1 MSTGT
6 EVSGGQERDSADL
19 ARFGYKQELK
29 RSLGLFSSFAV
40 AFSYISPSTG
50 IFTLFALGLT
60 TLGGVFIWT
69 WPVVALGQFLVALNF
84 AEVSSHY
91 PIAGSVFQWT
101 KYLASRAY
109 SWFTGWIYLFAGI
122 LTVTAVVATL
132 PLALIPALNGLG
144 WKSLN
149 PLSLN
154 TQLVVA
160 LITLVVITI
169 LNIYGVRLV
178 SIINNTGVVFE
189 ILGMFVFAIVLLAF
203 HNHQGFHVVTN
214 SAGFRVEPASFL
226 AAMFMSLFV
235 IYGFDT
241 ASTLSEE
248 TKDPR
253 RAAPKAVLYSVI
265 GAFIIGG
272 VFLLGAL
279 VAIPNL
285 KTATSGL
292 GWNPAQIIEANFS
305 TGFATLYL
313 FVVSA
318 AIFVCCLSIMA
329 ATIRLCF
336 GMSRDNQLPG
346 SKFLSRVSPRL
357 HTPVWSCIAVA
368 AIAAIPF
375 YQYSGVAII
384 AIAATGMIYLSYF
397 LGNLVIMRARARGW
411 PRTRAPFRLGRWGIL
426 VNIVALLYGG
436 AMLVNFAWPRASQQP
451 QAQPDR
457 RAAQAELPGRD
468 PDPVDRGGLHRA
480 DRGHLLPDR
489 GPDQGVRAGDR
500 AARGRPGRGRPRAV
514 PGRLPSLGHGPAAGT
529 GQPGTG
535 SRGAGAAAS
544 APRCAPAPGSRRR
557 SCAGRAPPCT
567 GRSRTGWRARSRP
580 ARWCR
585 ATGCRPS
592 TTWPRGS
599 GSAG

>member
-29 RSLGLFSSFAV
+29 RSLGLFSSFSV

-50 IFTLFALGLT
+50 IFTLFSLGLIT
-60 TLGGVFIWT
+60 IGGVFIWT
-69 WPVVALGQFLVALNF
+69 WPVVALGQFIVALNF

-91 PIAGSVFQWT
+91 PVAGSVFQWT
-101 KYLASRAY
+101 KYLANRTY
-109 SWFTGWIYLFAGI
+109 SWFTGWIYLFAGM

-144 WKSLN
+144 WHSLN
-149 PLSLN
+149 AASLN

-160 LITLVVITI
+160 LITLVVIII

-178 SIINNTGVVFE
+178 ALINNTGVVFE
-189 ILGMFVFAIVLLAF
+189 ILGMFVFALVLLAF

-214 SAGFRVEPASFL
+214 SAGLPVTGSTFL

-272 VFLLGAL
+272 VFLLGTL
-279 VAIPNL
+279 VAIPH
-285 KTATSGL
+285 L
-292 GWNPAQIIEANFS
+292 GFAVKNAWGPAQIIEANFS

-318 AIFVCCLSIMA
+318 AIFVCCLSILA

-336 GMSRDNQLPG
+336 GMSRDNQLPISG
-346 SKFLSRVSPRL
+346 VLSRVSPKL
-357 HTPVWSCIAVA
+357 HTPIWSCIV
-368 AIAAIPF
+368 IALLSAIPF
-375 YQYSGVAII
+375 LQYSGAATI

-397 LGNLVIMRARARGW
+397 LGNIVIMRARARGW
-411 PRTRAPFRLGRWGIL
+411 PRTRAPFKLGRWGIL

-436 AMLVNFAWPRASQQP
+436 AMLINFAWPRPASNPKPNQTNGLLKLGFLDGIP
-451 QAQPDR
+451 ILWTVVVFIALIG
-457 RAAQAELPGRD
+457 AIYYLIVGRTKAFAPVTAPPEDD
-468 PDPVDRGGLHRA
+468 PIE
-480 DRGHLLPDR
+480 
-489 GPDQGVRAGDR
+489 
-500 AARGRPGRGRPRAV
+500 AARG
-514 PGRLPSLGHGPAAGT
+514 S
-529 GQPGTG
+529 
-535 SRGAGAAAS
+535 GAAA
-544 APRCAPAPGSRRR
+544 
-557 SCAGRAPPCT
+557 
-567 GRSRTGWRARSRP
+567 
-580 ARWCR
+580 
-585 ATGCRPS
+585 
-592 TTWPRGS
+592 
-599 GSAG
+599 